1 MPGTPVSTQSF
12 ARSYWIAFQISN
24 TSGSGN
30 SQSYAMEFLLDEQVN
45 SADDYEKLGKA
56 IHALNWVTQKWGYRN
71 VQVDVFSIQPLLTQG
86 SQVTLLKFK

>member
-56 IHALNWVTQKWGYRN
+56 IHALDWVTQKWGYRN
-71 VQVDVFSIQPLLTQG
+71 VRVDVFSIQPLLTQG